1 MTIHKL
7 IAGLVAGPTLLLAV
21 LAVPAFATSS
31 VTSATPAASGTSGTS
46 ALPGVGDP
54 RDVTQPQLPA
64 TTCATVPAQLPGGTR
79 VFSDADEASP
89 PDTARLQAA
98 LDTCEGSGG
107 AVVLAPGPVARWHR
121 DTSFLSG
128 PLTVHAGE
136 YLVVDAGVTL
146 FATRD
151 AAAYQ
156 ETGSGKATCGSIGTN
171 STGCNPFISVDGDN
185 AGVEGTVSRTR
196 HGEEWG
202 TIDGR
207 GDLTVLGT
215 DTTWYQIA
223 ATATAEGLKQVNPR
237 LIQSNSADD
246 VTFYHVKL
254 VNAAKQ
260 HLFISKS
267 VGATVWGIEIATPD
281 NTLNTDGV
289 DVDSSS
295 DVTVADSNLMEGD
308 DCVALTTNSLPES
321 DITVRGLHCYG
332 THGLSIGSG
341 TTYGLNSILFLDN
354 TLNGYDAWG
363 HLSSLDNGIRVKSY
377 EGAGGLVTNVVY
389 AGTCMKAIQ
398 NLILITPF
406 YDPPTG
412 TSIPWFQSVTVE
424 AARAVDS
431 VAGATSEIDGF
442 SASYPTGLTL
452 HDVYFDATA
461 STAQYAN
468 VTLDG
473 TNLEPAGT
481 GVTDTTV
488 AVGHGFPLHCTFPP
502 FPGT

>member
-1 MTIHKL
+1 MTFHKL
-7 IAGLVAGPTLLLAV
+7 MAGLIAAPALLLAA
-21 LAVPAFATSS
+21 LAVPAAATTTTSVAPASS
-31 VTSATPAASGTSGTS
+31 SSSSTS
-46 ALPGVGDP
+46 ALSGIGDP

-64 TTCATVPAQLPGGTR
+64 TTCATLAAQLPGGRR
-79 VFSDADEASP
+79 VFSAADEASP
-89 PDTARLQAA
+89 PDTARIQAA
-98 LDTCEGSGG
+98 LDSCENSGG
-107 AVVLAPGPVARWHR
+107 AVVLAAGAPSGWRR
-121 DTSFLSG
+121 DTSFLAG
-128 PLTVHAGE
+128 PLTVHSGE
-136 YLVVDAGVTL
+136 YLIVDAGITL
-146 FATRD
+146 FASRD

-185 AGVEGTVSRTR
+185 AGVEGTVARTR
-196 HGEEWG
+196 HGQEWG

-246 VTFYHVKL
+246 VTFYHIKL

-308 DCVALTTNSLPES
+308 DCVALTTNSLAES

-431 VAGATSEIDGF
+431 VPGASSEIDGF

-452 HDVYFDATA
+452 RDVYFDATA
-461 STAQYAN
+461 TTAQYAN
-468 VTLDG
+468 VTRDG
-473 TNLEPAGT
+473 TNLDPAGT

-488 AVGHGFPLHCTFPP
+488 AGGHGFPMGCTFPP

>member
-1 MTIHKL
+1 M
-7 IAGLVAGPTLLLAV
+7 
-21 LAVPAFATSS
+21 
-31 VTSATPAASGTSGTS
+31 
-46 ALPGVGDP
+46 
-54 RDVTQPQLPA
+54 A
-64 TTCATVPAQLPGGTR
+64 TTPGWR
-79 VFSDADEASP
+79 
-89 PDTARLQAA
+89 
-98 LDTCEGSGG
+98 
-107 AVVLAPGPVARWHR
+107 
-121 DTSFLSG
+121 
-128 PLTVHAGE
+128 
-136 YLVVDAGVTL
+136 
-146 FATRD
+146 
-151 AAAYQ
+151 
-156 ETGSGKATCGSIGTN
+156 
-171 STGCNPFISVDGDN
+171 
-185 AGVEGTVSRTR
+185 
-196 HGEEWG
+196 G

-246 VTFYHVKL
+246 VTFYHIKL

-308 DCVALTTNSLPES
+308 DCVALTTNSLAES

-431 VAGATSEIDGF
+431 VPGASSEIDGF

-452 HDVYFDATA
+452 RDVYFDATA
-461 STAQYAN
+461 TTAQYAN
-468 VTLDG
+468 VTRDG
-473 TNLEPAGT
+473 TNLDPAGT

-488 AVGHGFPLHCTFPP
+488 AGGHGFPMGCTFPP